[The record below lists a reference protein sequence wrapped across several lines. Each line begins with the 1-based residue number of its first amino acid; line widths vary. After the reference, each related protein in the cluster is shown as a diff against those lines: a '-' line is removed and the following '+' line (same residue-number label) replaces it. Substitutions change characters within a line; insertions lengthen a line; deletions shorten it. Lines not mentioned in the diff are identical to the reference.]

1 MAECKMLLIG
11 ESNIEINEHKLI
23 LVFLNHSQENYSH
36 HAGFLD
42 YQELDGHLHL
52 EINSDWVVRWTSYPQ
67 HPNLNFWTGHL
78 VTSYL
83 SD

>member
-1 MAECKMLLIG
+1 MVEMAECKMLLIG

-42 YQELDGHLHL
+42 YQELDRHLLL
-52 EINSDWVVRWTSYPQ
+52 EINSD
-67 HPNLNFWTGHL
+67 
-78 VTSYL
+78 
-83 SD
+83 